1 MTITVEKRVRKRH
14 PNLFTDHSVKYK
26 NSGDNMDYCL
36 EAFALHKNYGE
47 VKALNNVDL
56 RINQGELFT
65 LLGPSGCGK
74 TTLLRIIAGLET
86 ASDGN
91 LFLNGKPILDIPANK
106 RPVNTV
112 FQSYALF
119 PHLKNYDNIAF
130 GLRSQKVPETQIA
143 PRVAKMLGMLELEN
157 FADRYPDQLSGG
169 QRQRVSMAR
178 ALICEPEILLL
189 DEPMSALDAKLRVQ
203 LQEQL
208 RRLQLRLKKNFI
220 LVTHDQEEALTVS
233 DRIAVMKDGHILQCG
248 TPSEI
253 YNHPSCRFVAEF
265 IGTANI
271 FDVERQGNIL
281 RSDFGDFMPATMPE
295 WKNGSLVIRPEGIR
309 LRTEKPAQNGI
320 RSRVTEKYYRG
331 TYQNITLEIGNLRMR
346 TAPHRKIGIGDEI
359 WVELLQEALVT
370 IND

>member
-1 MTITVEKRVRKRH
+1 MEM
-14 PNLFTDHSVKYK
+14 S
-26 NSGDNMDYCL
+26 L
-36 EAFALHKNYGE
+36 EAHGLYKNYGE
-47 VKALNNVDL
+47 VKALENVDL
-56 RINQGELFT
+56 RIRKGELFT

-91 LFLNGKPILDIPANK
+91 IFLNGDSILDIPANK
-106 RPVNTV
+106 RPINTV

-130 GLRSQKVPETQIA
+130 GLRSQKIAENVIA
-143 PRVAKMLGMLELEN
+143 PRVAKMLEMLELED

-178 ALICEPEILLL
+178 ALVCEPEILLL

-208 RRLQLRLKKNFI
+208 RRLQLKLNKTFI

-233 DRIAVMKDGHILQCG
+233 DRIAVMKDGHVLQCG
-248 TPSEI
+248 SPTEI
-253 YNHPSCRFVAEF
+253 YNKPNCRFVAEF

-271 FDVERQGNIL
+271 FDTVREGDVLRSQLGDFIPNEMPTWRQG
-281 RSDFGDFMPATMPE
+281 SV
-295 WKNGSLVIRPEGIR
+295 VIRPEGIR
-309 LRTEKPAQNGI
+309 MRKEKPEQNGL
-320 RSRVTEKYYRG
+320 RSKVIEKFYRG
-331 TYQNITLEIGNLRMR
+331 TYLDITLETGNLRMR
-346 TAPHRKIGIGDEI
+346 TAPHRRVEVGDTV
-359 WVELLQEALVT
+359 WVELLQQALVT
-370 IND
+370 IDD

>member
-1 MTITVEKRVRKRH
+1 M
-14 PNLFTDHSVKYK
+14 
-26 NSGDNMDYCL
+26 DNCL
-36 EAFALHKNYGE
+36 EAHALYKNYGP
-47 VKALNNVDL
+47 VKALDNVDL
-56 RINQGELFT
+56 RIQKGELFT

-91 LFLNGKPILDIPANK
+91 LFLNGQPILDVPANK

-119 PHLKNYDNIAF
+119 PHLTNYDNIAF
-130 GLRSQKVPETQIA
+130 GLRSQKISEDEIQ
-143 PRVAKMLGMLELEN
+143 PRVAAMLEMLELGQL
-157 FADRYPDQLSGG
+157 ADRYPDQLSGG

-178 ALICEPEILLL
+178 ALVCEPEILLL

-208 RRLQLRLKKNFI
+208 RRLQLRLKKTFI

-253 YNHPSCRFVAEF
+253 YNHPNCRFVAQF

-271 FDVERQGNIL
+271 FDAERKNGSL
-281 RSDFGDFMPATMPE
+281 RSRFGDFIPNALPD
-295 WKNGSLVIRPEGIR
+295 WQQGSLVIRPEGILPR
-309 LRTEKPAQNGI
+309 REKPQQNGLQ
-320 RSRVTEKYYRG
+320 SRVMEKFYRG
-331 TYQNITLEIGNLRMR
+331 TYLDITLETGKLRMR
-346 TAPHRKIGIGDEI
+346 TAPHRKIEVGDTI

-370 IND
+370 IDD

>member
-1 MTITVEKRVRKRH
+1 MER
-14 PNLFTDHSVKYK
+14 
-26 NSGDNMDYCL
+26 CL
-36 EAFALHKNYGE
+36 EAHALYKSYGA
-47 VKALNNVDL
+47 VKALDNVDL
-56 RINQGELFT
+56 RILNGELFT

-86 ASDGN
+86 ATDGN
-91 LFLNGKPILDIPANK
+91 LFLNGEPILDVPANK

-130 GLRSQKVPETQIA
+130 GLRSQKIPEEEIR
-143 PRVAKMLGMLELEN
+143 PRVAAILKMLELEP

-208 RRLQLRLKKNFI
+208 RRLQLRLKKTFI

-233 DRIAVMKDGHILQCG
+233 DRIAVMKDGHILQVG

-253 YNHPSCRFVAEF
+253 YNYPNCRFVAQF

-271 FDVERQGNIL
+271 FEAEREDGIL
-281 RSDFGDFMPATMPE
+281 RSKFGKFIPKAMPD
-295 WKNGSLVIRPEGIR
+295 WQKGSLLIRPEGIR
-309 LRTEKPAQNGI
+309 LRSEKPQQNGVQSKVI
-320 RSRVTEKYYRG
+320 EKFYRG
-331 TYQNITLEIGNLRMR
+331 TYLDITLETGNLRMR
-346 TAPHRKIGIGDEI
+346 TAPHRKLDVGDTV

-370 IND
+370 IDD

>member
-1 MTITVEKRVRKRH
+1 MEM
-14 PNLFTDHSVKYK
+14 S
-26 NSGDNMDYCL
+26 L
-36 EAFALHKNYGE
+36 EAYALYKNYGD
-47 VKALNNVDL
+47 VQALKEVDL
-56 RINQGELFT
+56 AIRKGELFT

-91 LFLNGKPILDIPANK
+91 LMLNGKSILDIPANK
-106 RPVNTV
+106 RPINTI

-130 GLRSQKVPETQIA
+130 GLRSQKISEVEIA
-143 PRVAKMLGMLELEN
+143 PRVAKMLEILELEN

-178 ALICEPEILLL
+178 ALVCEPEILLL

-208 RRLQLRLKKNFI
+208 RRLQLKLNKTFI

-233 DRIAVMKDGHILQCG
+233 DRIAVMKDGRILQCG
-248 TPSEI
+248 SPTEI
-253 YNHPSCRFVAEF
+253 YNKPNCRFVAQF

-271 FDVERQGNIL
+271 IDTVREGDIL
-281 RSDFGDFMPATMPE
+281 RSSIGDFVPSKMPQ
-295 WKNGSLVIRPEGIR
+295 WQQGSVVIRPEGIR
-309 LRTEKPAQNGI
+309 LRPEKPTQNGI
-320 RSRVTEKYYRG
+320 QSKIIEKFYRG
-331 TYQNITLEIGNLRMR
+331 TYFDITLETGNLRMR
-346 TAPHRKIGIGDEI
+346 TAPHRQIEVGDTI
-359 WVELLQEALVT
+359 WVELLQEAMVT
-370 IND
+370 IDD

>member
-1 MTITVEKRVRKRH
+1 
-14 PNLFTDHSVKYK
+14 
-26 NSGDNMDYCL
+26 MDYCL
-36 EAFALHKNYGE
+36 EALALHKNYGE
-47 VKALNNVDL
+47 VKALDNVDL

-143 PRVAKMLGMLELEN
+143 PRVAKMLEMLELEK

-208 RRLQLRLKKNFI
+208 RRLQLRLKNFI

-233 DRIAVMKDGHILQCG
+233 DRIAVMKEGHILQCG

-253 YNHPSCRFVAEF
+253 YNHPNCRFVAEF

-271 FDVERQGNIL
+271 FDVERQGKVFA
-281 RSDFGDFMPATMPE
+281 SDFGEFVPNSMPE
-295 WKNGSLVIRPEGIR
+295 WENGSLVIRPEGIR
-309 LRTEKPAQNGI
+309 LHPEKPPLNGI
-320 RSRVTEKYYRG
+320 RSRVIEKYYRG
-331 TYQNITLEIGNLRMR
+331 PYQNITLETGNLRMR
-346 TAPHRKIGIGDEI
+346 TDPHCKIDIGDLI

-370 IND
+370 IDD

>member
-1 MTITVEKRVRKRH
+1 MEM
-14 PNLFTDHSVKYK
+14 S
-26 NSGDNMDYCL
+26 L
-36 EAFALHKNYGE
+36 EAHALYKNYGE
-47 VKALNNVDL
+47 VKALENVDL
-56 RINQGELFT
+56 RIRKGELFT

-91 LFLNGKPILDIPANK
+91 LFLNGDSILDIPANK
-106 RPVNTV
+106 RPINTV

-130 GLRSQKVPETQIA
+130 GLRSQKIAEDVIA
-143 PRVAKMLGMLELEN
+143 PRVTKMLEMLELED

-178 ALICEPEILLL
+178 ALVCEPEILLL

-208 RRLQLRLKKNFI
+208 RRLQLKLNKTFI

-233 DRIAVMKDGHILQCG
+233 DRIAVMKDGQVLQCG
-248 TPSEI
+248 SPTEI
-253 YNHPSCRFVAEF
+253 YNKPNCRFVAEF

-271 FDVERQGNIL
+271 FDTVREGDIL
-281 RSDFGDFMPATMPE
+281 RSELGDFVPSEMPT
-295 WKNGSLVIRPEGIR
+295 WQQGSVVIRPEGIR
-309 LRTEKPAQNGI
+309 MRKEKPEQNGI
-320 RSRVTEKYYRG
+320 QSKVIEKFYRG
-331 TYQNITLEIGNLRMR
+331 TYLDITLETGNLRMR
-346 TAPHRKIGIGDEI
+346 TAPHRRVEVGDTV
-359 WVELLQEALVT
+359 WVELLQQALVT
-370 IND
+370 IDD

>member
-1 MTITVEKRVRKRH
+1 
-14 PNLFTDHSVKYK
+14 
-26 NSGDNMDYCL
+26 MDMCL
-36 EAFALHKNYGE
+36 EAYALYKNYGE
-47 VKALNNVDL
+47 VHALNNVDL
-56 RINQGELFT
+56 RIHKGEFFT

-91 LFLNGKPILDIPANK
+91 LFLNGDPILDIPANK

-130 GLRSQKVPETQIA
+130 GLRSQKVPEKEIA
-143 PRVAKMLGMLELEN
+143 PRVAEMLKMLELEQ

-169 QRQRVSMAR
+169 QRQRVSLAR
-178 ALICEPEILLL
+178 ALICEPEVLLL
-189 DEPMSALDAKLRVQ
+189 DEPMSALDARLRVQ

-248 TPSEI
+248 TPEEI
-253 YNHPSCRFVAEF
+253 YNHPNCRFVAEF

-271 FDVERQGNIL
+271 FDVERDGNVL
-281 RSDFGDFMPATMPE
+281 RSPMGTFIPRTMPT
-295 WKNGSLVIRPEGIR
+295 WQKGAAVIRPEGVR
-309 LRTEKPAQNGI
+309 LRPDKPEHNGI
-320 RSRVTEKYYRG
+320 QSRVIEKFYRG
-331 TYQNITLEIGNLRMR
+331 TYLDITLETGNLRIR
-346 TAPHRKIGIGDEI
+346 TAPHNKIEVGDTT
-359 WVELLQEALVT
+359 WVELLPEALVT
-370 IND
+370 IDD

>member
-1 MTITVEKRVRKRH
+1 
-14 PNLFTDHSVKYK
+14 
-26 NSGDNMDYCL
+26 MDYCL
-36 EAFALHKNYGE
+36 EALALHKNYGE
-47 VKALNNVDL
+47 VKALDNVDL

-143 PRVAKMLGMLELEN
+143 PRVAKMLEMLELEK

-233 DRIAVMKDGHILQCG
+233 DRIAVMKEGHILQCG

-253 YNHPSCRFVAEF
+253 YNHPNCRFVAEF

-271 FDVERQGNIL
+271 FDVERQGNL
-281 RSDFGDFMPATMPE
+281 LESKFGQFVPNTMPE
-295 WKNGSLVIRPEGIR
+295 WKKGSLVIRPEGIR
-309 LRTEKPAQNGI
+309 LRPGKPAQNGI
-320 RSRVTEKYYRG
+320 RSRVIEKYYRG
-331 TYQNITLEIGNLRMR
+331 TYQNITLETGNLRMR
-346 TAPHRKIGIGDEI
+346 TAPHRKIEIGDEI
-359 WVELLQEALVT
+359 WVELLQESLVT
-370 IND
+370 IDD